1 MTPWSDIIL
10 LFHISC
16 APGEEEIMSVGKI
29 CNRDVV
35 VVQKNTTVRDAAK
48 LMRRRHVGDVVVVDR
63 DSQRTP
69 IGIVTD
75 RDIVMQVIARD
86 IDAEHLN
93 VGQIMSKDLVVANE
107 HDGIFE
113 TIRLMQ
119 DRVVRRI
126 PIVNDEHHLVGIV
139 SVDDLFELLVEEM
152 TTLSK
157 VAPRERR
164 QEARV
169 RP

>member
-1 MTPWSDIIL
+1 
-10 LFHISC
+10 
-16 APGEEEIMSVGKI
+16 MSVGKF

-35 VVQKNTTVRDAAK
+35 VVHKHTTVRDAAK
-48 LMRRRHVGDVVVVDR
+48 LMRRRHVGDVVIVELAG
-63 DSQRTP
+63 QRVP
-69 IGIVTD
+69 IGVVTD
-75 RDIVMQVIARD
+75 RDIVMQVIAKD

-107 HDGIFE
+107 RDGIFE

-119 DRVVRRI
+119 TKGVRRI
-126 PIVNDEHHLVGIV
+126 PVVDNERHLVGIV